1 MEEQKEKYHHLR
13 LIREE
18 PITERRPKR
27 PLIVRKPD
35 DPIQHARFLKKSI
48 ARATHEAKK
57 DIKGYDKRL
66 LLRLEI
72 QEAFSIEKL
81 GQLGPNVEFVSQE
94 DKNIVL
100 AFASEEDLAE
110 FEARLITLVKGE
122 KPKYL
127 ELIYALQDIGAWT
140 PEHRKGWALRNEG
153 FPETKLFILDVELWP
168 LENSRER
175 VLQQEAFKEWCHQ
188 QGIEILDWVRDPP
201 FFRVRVSLAQA
212 EELLRYRDVRLVD
225 LPPKYG
231 LERALL
237 HIDIKEIPDPPPP
250 PDNAPVIGILDSGIV
265 SAHPLLKSVVGD
277 VQSFLPDYPPQDGTG
292 HGTLV
297 AGIAL
302 YGDVEEKLRNRGF
315 IPLFR
320 LVSGRI
326 IDDENENKSGFIEK
340 HIEESVRYFY
350 EHYGCKIFNL
360 SLGDRRKPY
369 LGGHLRGLAYT
380 LDKLARELG
389 VLFIVSAG
397 NVLVDQQDG
406 HSWKEDYPRYLLN
419 DEWAILD
426 PAPALNAI
434 TVGSIARW
442 DQTYN
447 SQRYEHDPAEIPIAR
462 RNQPSPFT
470 RHGPSI
476 GGAIKPELV
485 AYGGNWAV
493 NVRTSFGILNRKQG
507 LGELSF
513 NKDFANNGLFAEES
527 GTSFSAPHVTHLAGL
542 ILSEYPEASHNL
554 LRALLIAH
562 ADTIEEWEDLFEEGK
577 DILKVCG
584 YGLVNP
590 EVLINSSENDV
601 TLIAEDRISNKRHHF
616 YEIPL
621 PEDFLSPGRRIR
633 EIRVALAYTPAVR
646 TTRIDYKATRIE
658 FRLVAGDDLD
668 YVSRMFN
675 AATSKEEYEHIPE
688 IQKPNIGTQLRG
700 KGTVQ
705 GAIWNWKQLNANSI
719 LRRKK
724 LFVVVTRNDFPWGEA
739 ISAEEEPYAL
749 VVRIRDPQNL
759 NARLYSQIRERIEE
773 RVKVRIR

>member
-1 MEEQKEKYHHLR
+1 MEEQKEKYRHLK

-18 PITERRPKR
+18 PITERRPKGAPR
-27 PLIVRKPD
+27 VRKPD

-57 DIKGYDKRL
+57 DIKGYDERL

-81 GQLGPNVEFVSQE
+81 RQLGPNVEFVSQE

-153 FPETKLFILDVELWP
+153 FPGTEPFILDVELWP
-168 LENSRER
+168 LENPREEE
-175 VLQQEAFKEWCHQ
+175 LQREAFKNWCHQ

-201 FFRVRVSLAQA
+201 LFRVRVSLEQA
-212 EELLRYRDVRLVD
+212 ENLLRYRDVRLVD

-237 HIDIKEIPDPPPP
+237 RIDIKEIPDPPPP
-250 PDNAPVIGILDSGIV
+250 PDNAPVIGILDSGII
-265 SAHPLLKSVVGD
+265 SAHPLLKSAVGD

-302 YGDVEEKLRNRGF
+302 YGDVEEKLRNRQF
-315 IPLFR
+315 IPVFWI
-320 LVSGRI
+320 VSGRVL
-326 IDDENENKSGFIEK
+326 DDENENKTGFVEK
-340 HIEESVRYFY
+340 HIEKAVRYFY

-389 VLFIVSAG
+389 VLFIVSTG
-397 NVLVDQQDG
+397 NVLPSQQDG
-406 HSWKEDYPRYLLN
+406 RSWKENYPHYLFD
-419 DEWAILD
+419 DERAILD

-447 SQRYEHDPAEIPIAR
+447 SQRYQHDPAEIPIAR

-493 NVRTSFGILNRKQG
+493 NVRASFWVLDEKQG

-513 NKDFANNGLFAEES
+513 NKDFADTGLFAEES

-562 ADTIEEWEDLFEEGK
+562 ADTFEDWKDLFEEEK

-584 YGLVNP
+584 YGLVDS
-590 EVLINSSENDV
+590 EALINSSENDV
-601 TLIAEDRISNKRHHF
+601 TLIAEDRIPNKRHHF

-658 FRLVAGDDLD
+658 FRLVAGDNLD
-668 YVSRMFN
+668 YVSKMFN
-675 AATSKEEYEHIPE
+675 TATQKEEYERIPE
-688 IQKPNIGTQLRG
+688 IQKSNIATNLRG

-739 ISAEEEPYAL
+739 ISAEEESYAL

-773 RVKVRIR
+773 RLRVRV

>member
-1 MEEQKEKYHHLR
+1 MEEQTEKYRHLR

-18 PITERRPKR
+18 PITERRPGGAPR
-27 PLIVRKPD
+27 IRKPD
-35 DPIQHARFLKKSI
+35 DPVQHALSLKRSI
-48 ARATHEAKK
+48 TRAAYEAKK
-57 DIKGYDKRL
+57 DVKGYDERL
-66 LLRLEI
+66 LIRLEI
-72 QEAFSIEKL
+72 QEAFPLERL

-94 DKNIVL
+94 GKNIVL
-100 AFASEEDLAE
+100 AFASEKALAE
-110 FEARLITLVKGE
+110 FEARLATLAEGGR
-122 KPKYL
+122 PQYL
-127 ELIYALQDIGAWT
+127 QLIYALQDIGAWT

-153 FPETKLFILDVELWP
+153 FPETESFILDVELWP
-168 LENSRER
+168 LENHKERER
-175 VLQQEAFKEWCHQ
+175 QQEAFKNWCHQ
-188 QGIEILDWVRDPP
+188 QRIKILDWVRDPP
-201 FFRVRVSLAQA
+201 LFRIRVSLAQA

-237 HIDIKEIPDPPPP
+237 CIDIKEIPDPPPP

-265 SAHPLLKSVVGD
+265 SGHPLLKSAVGD
-277 VQSFLPDYPPQDGTG
+277 VQSFIFDYPPQDDTG

-302 YGDVEEKLRNRGF
+302 YGDVEEKLRNRRF
-315 IPLFR
+315 IPQFR

-326 IDDENENKSGFIEK
+326 LDDENENKSEFIEK
-340 HIEESVRYFY
+340 HIEEAVRYFY
-350 EHYGCKIFNL
+350 EQYGCKIFNL

-397 NVLVDQQDG
+397 NVLVNQQDG
-406 HSWKEDYPRYLLN
+406 RSWKEGYPRYLLN

-426 PAPALNAI
+426 PAPALSAI

-447 SQRYEHDPAEIPIAR
+447 SQRYQHDPAEIPIAR

-485 AYGGNWAV
+485 AYGGNWAA
-493 NVRTSFGILNRKQG
+493 NVRASFWILAEKQG

-513 NKDFANNGLFAEES
+513 NKDFADNGLFAEES
-527 GTSFSAPHVTHLAGL
+527 GTSFSAPHITHLAGL

-562 ADTIEEWEDLFEEGK
+562 ADTLEEWEDLFEERK
-577 DILKVCG
+577 DILKICG
-584 YGLVNP
+584 YGLVST
-590 EVLINSSENDV
+590 ESLINSLENDV
-601 TLIAEDRISNKRHHF
+601 TLITEDRIPNKRHHF

-646 TTRIDYKATRIE
+646 TTRISYKATRIE
-658 FRLVAGDDLD
+658 FRLVAAESLEQ
-668 YVSRMFN
+668 VCKEFN
-675 AATSKEEYEHIPE
+675 AATSKEELERLGE
-688 IQKPNIGTQLRG
+688 LRG
-700 KGTVQ
+700 AYPTFTDRSKGTVQ
-705 GAIWNWKQLNANSI
+705 KATWTWRQINANSI

-739 ISAEEEPYAL
+739 ISAGEEPYAL
-749 VVRIRDPQNL
+749 VVRIRDAENVD
-759 NARLYSQIRERIEE
+759 ARLYSQIRERIEE
-773 RVKVRIR
+773 RVRVRV